1 MEINAVAE
9 KNRLPSIKLGSP
21 GEDIS
26 KKDLRAIIQRF
37 KNLHQLQQK
46 KIQNFLQ
53 PRQRVFLNLLPLL
66 FHQNVPLLPGFIS
79 TDTPAGI
86 PDYKPSRQT
95 LYDAGQFSKS
105 FTFKNRALASYP
117 IWG

>member
-1 MEINAVAE
+1 MAE
-9 KNRLPSIKLGSP
+9 KNRLPSIQLGSP

-53 PRQRVFLNLLPLL
+53 PRQRV
-66 FHQNVPLLPGFIS
+66 
-79 TDTPAGI
+79 
-86 PDYKPSRQT
+86 
-95 LYDAGQFSKS
+95 
-105 FTFKNRALASYP
+105 
-117 IWG
+117 